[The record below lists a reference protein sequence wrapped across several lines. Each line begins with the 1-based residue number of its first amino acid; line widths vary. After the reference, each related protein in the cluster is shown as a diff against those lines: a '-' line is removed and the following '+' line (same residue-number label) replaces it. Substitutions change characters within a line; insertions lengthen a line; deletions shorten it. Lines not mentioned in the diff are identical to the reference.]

1 MDVLGFQEFDRIY
14 QESVREVYA
23 HWSPAMQERLAE
35 NCRGWAPDA
44 FDFRNYLQASS
55 PRFHRA
61 YRRLTEL
68 APGHRVCDVG
78 GFWGV
83 LAVTLKA
90 LGFDVT
96 MTESLG
102 YYGGAFDP
110 LFRAIEARGIAV
122 VDYDPFAPEERLPA
136 RFDAVT
142 VMAVIEHYPHS
153 LKPFLGNVKAL
164 LGAGGIAHIEVP
176 NIAYWPKRVAFL
188 RGTTPLADA
197 RTIYQSAV
205 PFVGHHHEYTLDEL
219 RAVAALAGLEVLRED
234 CYNYSLEAGWGRRL
248 RRPIEALAFAFV
260 PSTRECL
267 SVTCR
272 AAQEAARA

>member
-1 MDVLGFQEFDRIY
+1 MDVLRFPEFDRIY
-14 QESVREVYA
+14 QETVREVYA
-23 HWSPAMQERLAE
+23 HCSPAMQERLAE
-35 NCRGWAPDA
+35 NCRGWAPDV

-55 PRFHRA
+55 ARFYRA

-68 APGHRVCDVG
+68 APGNRVCDVG

-83 LAVTLKA
+83 FAVTLKA

-96 MTESLG
+96 MTESLR

-110 LFRAIEARGIAV
+110 LFRAIEARGIGV
-122 VDYDPFAPEERLPA
+122 VDYDPFAPDERLPA

-164 LGAGGIAHIEVP
+164 LGKGGIAHIEVP
-176 NIAYWPKRVAFL
+176 NIAYWPKRIAFL

-205 PFVGHHHEYTLDEL
+205 PFVGHHHEYTMDEL

-248 RRPIEALAFAFV
+248 RRPIEALAFAIV